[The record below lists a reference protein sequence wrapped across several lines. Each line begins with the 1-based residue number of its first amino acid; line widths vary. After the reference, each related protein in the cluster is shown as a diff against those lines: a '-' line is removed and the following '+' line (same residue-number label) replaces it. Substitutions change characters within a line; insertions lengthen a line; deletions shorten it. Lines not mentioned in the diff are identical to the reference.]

1 MPVLAAARSIL
12 AILVM
17 LQFFGLSAGAATM
30 PLPERNPVRVAE
42 EMPLPERNPI
52 RDAGLPLPE
61 RNPSRVGPDVE
72 TAHASPPETKPETKG
87 DAKPEEATP
96 AKPDPNK
103 WGEEEIAAERARC
116 EVMLKYLPVVT
127 EPDDPVKQGECGA
140 VAPVT
145 LISVGKDPEVRL
157 VPPATVT
164 CDMVAAMAQWI
175 EKDVQPVA
183 RKVLGAPI
191 TRMNIIG
198 HYSCRHAL
206 GRTTKRLSEHGI
218 ANALD
223 IRDFVTGRG
232 ETADL
237 TRDWGPTAR
246 DIAAR
251 IAAEAAAEAARK
263 AAAVAAA
270 EAAKKAA
277 KEAKDAAKDAS
288 SKDTGQ
294 KVAKPS
300 ATKPEPPRQ
309 ATTTGNASA
318 EARGRA
324 LSRSEIRRAQRD
336 SRRRGEP
343 VHQVTHKASASA
355 GIGRPDAVA
364 ASGKNS
370 PTASTAAAPPED
382 EKPSPKR
389 QFLREI
395 HAKACS
401 TFGTVLGP
409 EANEAHRNHFHVDM
423 AKRRYRNYCE

>member
-1 MPVLAAARSIL
+1 MPILTAGRSVIAIV
-12 AILVM
+12 AIL
-17 LQFFGLSAGAATM
+17 QFAGIATGLANV
-30 PLPERNPVRVAE
+30 PLPDRNPLRVPA
-42 EMPLPERNPI
+42 MPLPERNPI
-52 RDAGLPLPE
+52 REAGLPLPE
-61 RNPSRVGPDVE
+61 RNPSRVAPEVE
-72 TAHASPPETKPETKG
+72 TAHASPPETKPDTKA
-87 DAKPEEATP
+87 DAKPEEASP

-103 WGEEEIAAERARC
+103 WSDEEIAAERARC
-116 EVMLKYLPVVT
+116 EVMLKDLPVVT

-164 CDMVAAMAQWI
+164 CAMVAAMAQWI
-175 EKDVQPVA
+175 EKDVQPAA
-183 RKVLGAPI
+183 RQVLGAPI

-198 HYSCRHAL
+198 HYSCRQAL
-206 GRTTKRLSEHGI
+206 GRTTTRLSEHGL

-223 IRDFVTGRG
+223 IRDFVTERG

-288 SKDTGQ
+288 SKDAGQ
-294 KVAKPS
+294 KVAKLS

-318 EARGRA
+318 EARGRP
-324 LSRSEIRRAQRD
+324 LSRSEIRRAQREA
-336 SRRRGEP
+336 RRRGGP
-343 VHQVTHKASASA
+343 LHRVGHMVSADA
-355 GIGRPDAVA
+355 GIGRPDPVATGKKSSAARA
-364 ASGKNS
+364 ASV
-370 PTASTAAAPPED
+370 PPED
-382 EKPSPKR
+382 EKPSPRR
-389 QFLREI
+389 QFLHQI
-395 HAKACS
+395 HAKACG

-423 AKRRYRNYCE
+423 AKRRHRSFCE

>member
-1 MPVLAAARSIL
+1 MPVLTAARSIV
-12 AILVM
+12 AIVVI
-17 LQFFGLSAGAATM
+17 LQFVGMSAGAANM
-30 PLPERNPVRVAE
+30 PLPERNPLRVAE

-52 RDAGLPLPE
+52 RAADLPLPV
-61 RNPSRVGPDVE
+61 RNPSRVGPEVE
-72 TAHASPPETKPETKG
+72 TAHASPPDTKA
-87 DAKPEEATP
+87 DAKPDEATP

-103 WGEEEIAAERARC
+103 WSDEDIAAERARC
-116 EVMLKYLPVVT
+116 EVMLKDLPVVT

-145 LISVGKDPEVRL
+145 LISVGRDPEVRL

-175 EKDVQPVA
+175 EKDVQPAA
-183 RKVLGAPI
+183 RKALGAPI

-198 HYSCRHAL
+198 HYSCRHAF
-206 GRTTKRLSEHGI
+206 GRTTKRLSEHGV

-223 IRDFVTGRG
+223 IRDFVTERG

-263 AAAVAAA
+263 AAAAAAA

-277 KEAKDAAKDAS
+277 KEAKDAAKDAP

-294 KVAKPS
+294 KVAKLS

-309 ATTTGNASA
+309 TVITGNASA
-318 EARGRA
+318 EARGRP

-336 SRRRGEP
+336 ARRR
-343 VHQVTHKASASA
+343 
-355 GIGRPDAVA
+355 
-364 ASGKNS
+364 
-370 PTASTAAAPPED
+370 AAPYIRSHTE
-382 EKPSPKR
+382 
-389 QFLREI
+389 
-395 HAKACS
+395 
-401 TFGTVLGP
+401 
-409 EANEAHRNHFHVDM
+409 
-423 AKRRYRNYCE
+423 RRPTPA